1 MKFGIL
7 VIEYRLM
14 QQTILTR
21 TFLDGHR
28 LRIPLHTHSIFSS
41 SVALILDAIE
51 DLRTEIRRAHVV
63 DG

>member
-1 MKFGIL
+1 
-7 VIEYRLM
+7 M